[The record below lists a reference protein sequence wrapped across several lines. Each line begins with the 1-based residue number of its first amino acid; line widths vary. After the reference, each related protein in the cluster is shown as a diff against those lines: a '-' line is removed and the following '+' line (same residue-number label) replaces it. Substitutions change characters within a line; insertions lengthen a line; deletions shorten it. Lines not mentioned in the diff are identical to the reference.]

1 MKLLVVIVNDVDAE
15 GVLRRLVEAGYR
27 ATRISSTGGFLRR
40 GNTTLLMG
48 MEENKVD
55 GALDIIR
62 ANTQPPVD
70 AAQHR
75 ATIFVLNLSRYGQ
88 V

>member
-1 MKLLVVIVNDVDAE
+1 MKLMVVILNNGDVE
-15 GVLRRLVEAGYR
+15 IVLRKLIEAGYR

-48 MEENKVD
+48 MEETGVD
-55 GALDIIR
+55 GALEIIR
-62 ANTQPPVD
+62 LNAQPPED
-70 AAQHR
+70 AAQRR
-75 ATIFVLNLSRYGQ
+75 ATIFVINLARYEQ

>member
-1 MKLLVVIVNDVDAE
+1 MKLMIVILNDVDAE
-15 GVLRRLVEAGYR
+15 SVLRKLIEAGYR

-62 ANTQPPVD
+62 ANAQPPED
-70 AAQHR
+70 AVQRR
-75 ATIFVLNLSRYGQ
+75 ATIFVLNLSRYEQ

>member
-1 MKLLVVIVNDVDAE
+1 MKLMILILNDADAE
-15 GVLRRLVEAGYR
+15 SVLRKLIEAGYR
-27 ATRISSTGGFLRR
+27 ATRISTTGGFLRR

-48 MEENKVD
+48 MEESKVE

-62 ANTQPPVD
+62 ANTKPPED
-70 AAQHR
+70 AGLHR
-75 ATIFVLNLSRYGQ
+75 ATVFVLNLPRYEQ

>member
-1 MKLLVVIVNDVDAE
+1 MKLMIVILNDVDAE
-15 GVLRRLVEAGYR
+15 SVLRRLIEAGYR

-48 MEENKVD
+48 MEESKVE

-62 ANTQPPVD
+62 ANTRPPEDVGL
-70 AAQHR
+70 HR
-75 ATIFVLNLSRYGQ
+75 ATIFVLNLPRYEQ